1 MIYGLGTDIV
11 NIERIAE
18 TLNKFGRRFLER
30 TYTEEEQLKIAAET
44 DERRRNARAAKLFA
58 AKEAAVKALGTGFR
72 DGISWRDVE
81 ISHNSLGKPLLRLSG
96 VAEQK
101 LATVAGGKV
110 PLLHLSISDDYPSA
124 VAVVI
129 IEF

>member
-30 TYTEEEQLKIAAET
+30 TYTEEEQLEIAAET

>member
-72 DGISWRDVE
+72 DGISWCDVE
-81 ISHNSLGKPLLRLSG
+81 ISHNSLGKPLLKLGG

-101 LATVAGGKV
+101 LATAAGGKV